1 MNGVALLTSII
12 EILVGGITG
21 VATGIGNGLSSLV
34 QNIFLVTTGSGESA
48 TTSLSTFGTL
58 IIIFA
63 GISLA
68 LGLCRWV
75 VNFLSSLG
83 SRNR

>member
-1 MNGVALLTSII
+1 MEILTQII

-21 VATGIGNGLSSLV
+21 VATGVGTGLSTLAES
-34 QNIFLVTTGSGESA
+34 IFLVTADGGG
-48 TTSLSTFGTL
+48 TTLSVMGTL
-58 IIIFA
+58 IVVFA

-75 VNFLSSLG
+75 LNFCTSLG
-83 SRNR
+83 ARNR

>member
-1 MNGVALLTSII
+1 MSILTQII

-21 VATGIGNGLSSLV
+21 VAEGVGVGLSTLA
-34 QNIFLVTTGSGESA
+34 QNIFLAGTGE
-48 TTSLSTFGTL
+48 TQTLSVMGIL
-58 IIIFA
+58 IVSFA

-75 VNFLSSLG
+75 LNFCTSLG
-83 SRNR
+83 ARNR

>member
-1 MNGVALLTSII
+1 MEILTQII

-21 VATGIGNGLSSLV
+21 VAEGVGVGLSSLA
-34 QNIFLVTTGSGESA
+34 QSIFLVSGEGGA
-48 TTSLSTFGTL
+48 QTLSVMGTL
-58 IIIFA
+58 IVVFA

-75 VNFLSSLG
+75 LNFLTSLG
-83 SRNR
+83 ARNR